1 MCKTVK
7 QWFWSW
13 ISHAGKRERRKTP
26 QKNTTKIGSVLKA
39 WKDSCSPAQRS
50 FLYLFFFF
58 FFFSLHL
65 STDARLTVHVPLQN
79 LGLGFQYFKGLSI
92 KRYSFVDSSVVR
104 NPPAAINTSVMDTL
118 QSTKRDCEKV
128 VSHKIRKE
136 RNYVLGRTVQAKNQK
151 QNKKQQ
157 KNICV
162 ILFQIQAFVCPQA

>member
-1 MCKTVK
+1 M
-7 QWFWSW
+7 QE
-13 ISHAGKRERRKTP
+13 REKEEKHP
-26 QKNTTKIGSVLKA
+26 KNTTKIGSVLKA
-39 WKDSCSPAQRS
+39 WKDSCSPAQQS
-50 FLYLFFFF
+50 FLYLFFF

-79 LGLGFQYFKGLSI
+79 LGLGFQYFKCLSI
-92 KRYSFVDSSVVR
+92 KMYSFVDSSVVI
-104 NPPAAINTSVMDTL
+104 NPPAAINTSVMYTL

-151 QNKKQQ
+151 QNKTQ

-162 ILFQIQAFVCPQA
+162 ILFQIQVFVCPQA